1 MLYLR
6 LPVLSGDPRRYV
18 YTKGILE
25 AAGNASGGERQLKR
39 AIAILD
45 KIQKPL
51 LTVIILLGAVGFL
64 IELMSHLLTS
74 SPMTMAWVLPSMAVA
89 IIWVVIIVADVAL
102 SMVSG
107 YLDGN
112 NEKLRK

>member
-1 MLYLR
+1 M
-6 LPVLSGDPRRYV
+6 
-18 YTKGILE
+18 
-25 AAGNASGGERQLKR
+25 KR

-74 SPMTMAWVLPSMAVA
+74 SPMTMAWVFPSMVVA